1 VTDNQPQV
9 ALTPT
14 FFLIGALFVCA
25 LMISNIICGK
35 LFSLGGMVL
44 TADLILFP
52 LTYIFGDV
60 LTEVYG
66 FKRARLVIWTGFLCN
81 LLMVLAFMA
90 ALALPHPE
98 FWEGQSAYATV
109 LGNTPRIV
117 FASLLAYFVG
127 ELTNSTVLSRLK
139 LVTSGR
145 WLWARTIGSTL
156 VGQGVD
162 TMTFMCIA
170 FIGVIEPAMLVQMIW
185 FQYLWKVSY
194 EVLATPFTYK
204 LINWLKKKEQIDSYD
219 YGVSY
224 NPFRFNINN

>member
-1 VTDNQPQV
+1 MAEQQPSRTV
-9 ALTPT
+9 LTPT

-35 LFSLGGMVL
+35 LFTLWGMVL

-81 LLMVLAFMA
+81 LLMALAFTA
-90 ALALPHPE
+90 ALALPHPG
-98 FWEGQSAYATV
+98 FWKGQEAFTTV
-109 LGNTPRIV
+109 LGSTPRIV
-117 FASLLAYFVG
+117 LASLTAYFVG
-127 ELTNSTVLSRLK
+127 ELSNSTVLSRLK
-139 LVTSGR
+139 IVTGGR
-145 WLWARTIGSTL
+145 WLWMRTIGSTL
-156 VGQGVD
+156 VGEGVD
-162 TMTFMCIA
+162 TLVFMTIA
-170 FIGVIEPAMLVQMIW
+170 FLGTMEPVVLLQMIG

-194 EVLATPFTYK
+194 EILATPLTYK
-204 LINWLKKKEQIDSYD
+204 LINWLKGKEQIDTFD

-224 NPFRFNINN
+224 NPFRFNL

>member
-1 VTDNQPQV
+1 MTESQPRPT
-9 ALTPT
+9 LTPT

-35 LFSLGGMVL
+35 LFSLWGMVL

-81 LLMVLAFMA
+81 LLMALAFMA
-90 ALALPHPE
+90 ALALPHPG
-98 FWEGQSAYATV
+98 FWKGQAAFATV
-109 LGNTPRIV
+109 LGSTPRIV
-117 FASLLAYFVG
+117 MASLAAYFVG
-127 ELTNSTVLSRLK
+127 ELSNSIVLSRMK
-139 LVTSGR
+139 VATGGR

-156 VGQGVD
+156 VGEGFD
-162 TMTFMCIA
+162 TMVFMTIA
-170 FIGVIEPAMLVQMIW
+170 FIGTMAPNILMQMIV

-194 EVLATPFTYK
+194 EVLATPLTYK
-204 LINWLKKKEQIDSYD
+204 LINWLKEKEQIDTYD
-219 YGVSY
+219 HDISY
-224 NPFRFNINN
+224 NPFSFNA